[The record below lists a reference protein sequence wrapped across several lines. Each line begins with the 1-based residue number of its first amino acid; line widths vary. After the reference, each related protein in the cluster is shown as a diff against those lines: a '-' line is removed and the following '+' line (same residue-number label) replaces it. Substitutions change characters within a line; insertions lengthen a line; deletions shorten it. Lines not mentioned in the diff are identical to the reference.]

1 MGVPE
6 RSGAFMPKQSRLRH
20 SKPFPHPGGIER
32 PPHTFINGSGVQC
45 FEPTP
50 YRHVSFLSK
59 GAYGP
64 RLRREL
70 TVGARVWKRQGHL
83 TYKGNRL
90 SGFAMDQESGSRNVD
105 GSQDMRHLAKPRSE
119 ERIMKATRLL
129 VAFLIVFSAAVAE
142 WPPDR

>member
-1 MGVPE
+1 MLRAHSVPACVVPE
-6 RSGAFMPKQSRLRH
+6 Q
-20 SKPFPHPGGIER
+20 
-32 PPHTFINGSGVQC
+32 
-45 FEPTP
+45 
-50 YRHVSFLSK
+50 

-90 SGFAMDQESGSRNVD
+90 SGFAMDQESGSRNVN

-119 ERIMKATRLL
+119 EMIMKATRLL
-129 VAFLIVFSAAVAE
+129 VAFLMVFSVAVAE
-142 WPPDR
+142 CPPDR